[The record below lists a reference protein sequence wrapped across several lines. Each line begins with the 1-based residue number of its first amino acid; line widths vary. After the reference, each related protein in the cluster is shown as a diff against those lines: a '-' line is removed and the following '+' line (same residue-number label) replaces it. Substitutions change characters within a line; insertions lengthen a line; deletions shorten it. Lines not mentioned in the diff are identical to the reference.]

1 VGAGQIL
8 VVCTGNVC
16 RSPYIER
23 LLADGLAGLGVEVAS
38 AGTRALVGSP
48 MDEGTRRLLAR
59 AGVATDDFA
68 ARQLTAQL
76 AQDADL
82 VLTATRD
89 HRSSVV
95 RMAPRALRH
104 THAIA
109 DFADLV
115 AQARLEPS
123 DGSLIAQL
131 AAGGAARRGEV
142 PVRPAEDA
150 QIVDPY
156 RRGAE
161 VFEQMAAQVAQVVPP
176 IIDAARGLAV
186 WAR

>member
-1 VGAGQIL
+1 MSAGLIL

-23 LLADGLAGLGVEVAS
+23 LLAADLAGYGVEVSS
-38 AGTRALVGSP
+38 AGTRALVGAP
-48 MDEGTRRLLAR
+48 MDEGTQRLLAR
-59 AGVATDDFA
+59 QGVSSGEFA
-68 ARQLTAQL
+68 ARQLTAEM

-82 VLTATRD
+82 VLTATRE

-115 AQARLEPS
+115 SGARLDVS
-123 DGSLIAQL
+123 DGPLVRQL

-142 PVRPAEDA
+142 PVRSAEDA
-150 QIVDPY
+150 DVVDPY
-156 RRGAE
+156 RRDLD
-161 VFEQMAAQVAQVVPP
+161 VFEQMAEQVAQLVPP
-176 IIDAARGLAV
+176 IIDAARRLAL
-186 WAR
+186 WAH